1 MKGGRLSIFALF
13 AVVCALCV
21 SAWGQATTSLHGT
34 VVDSSGAAIAGAHV
48 TLTQTAT
55 GTSRDTTTNS
65 TGAYSFPAV
74 IPGPYSLT
82 VTANGFQTYVQR
94 GLQLMVNLPASSD
107 VRMQV
112 GSVSQTVEVSQ
123 HAPLLNTTDASLG
136 HTIGEI
142 PIQNLPLEAENMNL
156 LLSFQAGVVFNGDNI
171 LQSSYDTRA
180 GSVNG
185 ERSDQNNLTIDGVS
199 NNDEFEGYAFNG
211 VLPTT
216 PFSTQEFRVT
226 TSNYDA
232 TAGRSAGAQ
241 ITMETRS
248 GTNNFHGNLYEYN
261 RNTIGLANDWFLKGS
276 QIATGQPNRPPKLI
290 RNVFGGDVGGPLY
303 RDKAFFFFN
312 YEGHRISQGASTV
325 QNIPSSSLRDGVIQ
339 YACATV
345 SQCPGGSVTGA
356 SGSSYPV
363 AAGFYALTP
372 GQLANMDPLGIGPSQ
387 VALAYFNTFPTPNAP
402 ATLDAPNFAGYR
414 FASPITNHDNW
425 YIGRLDYTINSKNN
439 LFLRGTAVHD
449 RDVIAGPF
457 LPGRPP
463 QIQAVDFSKGLVA
476 GYTTVFGPTLVNN
489 FRYGITRQ
497 SLGDDG
503 DSNLPWV
510 GMRDMSQDINR
521 TSAATAPVHN
531 FVDTVSWLHGTH
543 NFQIGA
549 NILLIRRQDSTNA
562 NSFSDALLNA
572 DWIAEGG
579 FAGTGDAFD
588 PGANGFPAVGDS
600 HSYDFPL
607 ADMLGMAS
615 EVDAR
620 YNYAVSSKTAA
631 TPIGQGKPV
640 ARDWAT
646 DTYNL
651 YFQDTWQAR
660 RDLSITYGLN
670 YQLMTPITEV
680 NGQQVEP
687 NINMGQWFNQRAKN
701 MLKGVPS
708 NQDALISFAPA
719 GSHWGTPG
727 MYPTQNKNFAPRL
740 AFAWSPH
747 PTSTWLKS
755 LTGEGKSSIR
765 GGFGMYYDNFGPE
778 LAMNYDASGSVGLS
792 TVLENPAHTLTIAQ
806 APRITGMNVIPT
818 TDNNGNPIME
828 PPPPSTYPVI
838 YPVGSE
844 AIGTGIDQSLKTPYS
859 YAVDFSIQRQLPG
872 QMTLDVAYVGHY
884 GHRELGLDD
893 IAAPLDMVDPATG
906 IDYFKAA
913 TVLSKLYRQ
922 GVPMSQINAQTVG
935 PTAKYWTD
943 MFTAPSSAYSGCAG
957 GATTVLQAIYGEME
971 ANNMT
976 SSGPFVCNAYNETS
990 GLYNMD
996 VPPSSGA
1003 PVPVGGY
1010 NSYYNSQFSSLW
1022 AWRSMANSSYHALQ
1036 VGLHKQMSNGVL
1048 FGFNYTYSHSLDIFS
1063 FAERSVHFL
1072 TDSIINPWD
1081 PHQMYGNSDFD
1092 LRHQINAYWVA
1103 RLPFGSGQAFA
1114 GNANHAVN
1122 SLIGGWQLAGTTRW
1136 TSGFPFSV
1144 FQSYVWPTNWDEM
1157 GWSDL
1162 VKPVAQG
1169 TTIYQGTPYAFKDPT
1184 TAGNSFDFAFPGE
1197 SGQRNNMRGDGY
1209 FDTDMNLSK
1218 SFNIVEKQTFQIRW
1232 QVFNV
1237 FNDHRFDAQGV
1248 QDEVDGGLFGEY
1260 TGLLTNPREMEFAG
1274 IYTF

>member
-1 MKGGRLSIFALF
+1 MKGGRLWIFLFVAGAL
-13 AVVCALCV
+13 APCG

-34 VVDSSGAAIAGAHV
+34 VTDQSGAAIASAKV
-48 TLTQTAT
+48 VLTETAT
-55 GTSRDTTTNS
+55 RTTRDTTTNS
-65 TGAYSFPAV
+65 SGAYSFPALL
-74 IPGPYSLT
+74 PGTYDLA
-82 VTANGFQTYVQR
+82 VTATGFQSYVQR

-107 VRMQV
+107 VHMRV
-112 GSVSQTVEVSQ
+112 GSVSQTIEVDER
-123 HAPLLNTTDASLG
+123 APLLNTTDSSLG
-136 HTIGEI
+136 HTIGMI

-156 LLSFQAGVVFNGDNI
+156 LLSFQAGVVFNGDNV
-171 LQSSYDTRA
+171 LESSYDTRA

-232 TAGRSAGAQ
+232 SQGRSAGAQ
-241 ITMETRS
+241 IILETRN
-248 GTNNFHGNLYEYN
+248 GTNQFHGNLYEYN

-276 QIATGQPNRPPKLI
+276 QVSNGQANRPPKLI
-290 RNVFGGDVGGPLY
+290 RNVFGGDVGGPFV
-303 RDKAFFFFN
+303 RNRAFFFFN

-325 QNIPSSSLRDGVIQ
+325 QNIPSSALREGIIQ
-339 YACATV
+339 YACANAA
-345 SQCPGGSVTGA
+345 QCPGGSVIGA
-356 SGSSYPV
+356 DGKSYPV
-363 AAGFYALTP
+363 AAGFYALSP
-372 GQLANMDPLGIGPSQ
+372 MQLAKMDPLGIGPSP
-387 VALAYFNTFPTPNAP
+387 VALQYYDTFPTPNAA

-414 FASPITNHDNW
+414 FASPITDRDNW
-425 YIGRLDYTINSKNN
+425 YIGRLDYTINSANN

-463 QIQAVDFSKGLVA
+463 QVQAVDFSKGLVA
-476 GYTTVFGPTLVNN
+476 GYTTVFGPALVNN
-489 FRYGITRQ
+489 FRYGLTRQ

-510 GMRDMSQDINR
+510 EMRDMSQDINR
-521 TSAATAPVHN
+521 TTAAVAPVHN
-531 FVDTVSWLHGTH
+531 FVDTVSWQHGTH
-543 NFQIGA
+543 SLEFGGNF
-549 NILLIRRQDSTNA
+549 LLIRRRDSTNG
-562 NSFSDALLNA
+562 NSFSDVLTNA

-588 PGANGFPAVGDS
+588 PGANGFPAVGDA

-620 YNYAVSSKTAA
+620 YNYEVSSRTAA
-631 TPIGQGKPV
+631 TPLGQGAAV
-640 ARDWAT
+640 TRNWAT

-651 YFQDTWQAR
+651 YFQDSWQAR
-660 RDLSITYGLN
+660 HDLSITYGLN
-670 YQLMTPITEV
+670 YQLMTPITEI

-687 NINMGQWFNQRAKN
+687 NINMGQWFNQRRTD
-701 MLKGVPS
+701 MLKGIAS

-719 GSHWGTPG
+719 GSHWGAPG
-727 MYPTQNKNFAPRL
+727 MYAAQTKNFAPRVG
-740 AFAWSPH
+740 FAWSPQ
-747 PTSTWLKS
+747 PGSRWLHS

-792 TVLENPAHTLTIAQ
+792 TLLENPAHSLTIAET
-806 APRITGMNVIPT
+806 PRITGMNTIPT
-818 TDNNGNPIME
+818 TDNSGNPIME
-828 PPPPSTYPVI
+828 PPPPSTYPVV

-872 QMTLDVAYVGHY
+872 RMTLDVAYVGHY

-893 IAAPLDMVDPATG
+893 IATPLDLVDPATG

-913 TVLSKLYRQ
+913 TVLSKLYRA
-922 GVPMSQINAQTVG
+922 GVPQSQINAQTVG
-935 PTAKYWTD
+935 STAAYWTD
-943 MFTAPSSAYSGCAG
+943 MFTAPTSAYSGCAG
-957 GATTVLQAIYGEME
+957 GATTLLQAVYGEME
-971 ANNMT
+971 ANNMAGG
-976 SSGPFVCNAYNETS
+976 SPFVCNAYNETS

-1022 AWRSMANSSYHALQ
+1022 AWRSLANSNYHALQ
-1036 VGLHKQMSNGVL
+1036 VSLHKEMSNGVL

-1063 FAERSVHFL
+1063 FAERAVHFL

-1081 PHQMYGNSDFD
+1081 PHQMYGDSDFD

-1103 RLPFGSGQAFA
+1103 RLPFGRGQAMA
-1114 GNANHAVN
+1114 GNADRVANG
-1122 SLIGGWQLAGTTRW
+1122 LIGGWQLGGTTRW

-1169 TTIYQGTPYAFKDPT
+1169 TTVVQGTPYAFKNPA
-1184 TAGNSFDFAFPGE
+1184 TAGNSFDYAYPGE
-1197 SGQRNNMRGDGY
+1197 SGQRNNMRGEGY

-1232 QVFNV
+1232 QVFNT
-1237 FNDHRFDAQGV
+1237 FNDHRFDAQSV

-1260 TGLLTNPREMEFAG
+1260 TGTLTNPREMEFAG